1 MKKLISGITA
11 AAMMLTI
18 SSGAIACKGNF
29 QVKNAA
35 PQKTKTQ
42 GVKLDTKATKDTK
55 VTKALNAQTQEKIK
69 ALKDAYNKEVAPLNE
84 KLKTVNADLK
94 AAKAAK
100 PVDNAKVKSIKDL
113 IASIQKEIGAKKK
126 ALDEAI
132 DKVKLVA
139 EYGADIVAK
148 IDSAKAAFE
157 KDVAPLKEKLTALNN
172 DLNAALK
179 ATTVDKEK
187 VKSIKDQ
194 IKTVNSDISIK
205 KKALASSI
213 DTIKLTA
220 KFGADAV
227 AKLDAAKETYNK
239 DVAAVNEKIKKANED
254 LKAAL
259 KDKTKNK
266 ETIKTINNQ
275 LGTLYKELKD
285 KKTAYEALVKSIKTT
300 ATAAKNA

>member
-42 GVKLDTKATKDTK
+42 GMKLPTKATNA
-55 VTKALNAQTQEKIK
+55 TKALDAETQGKIK
-69 ALKDAYNKEVAPLNE
+69 ALNDAYNKEVAPLNE
-84 KLKTVNADLK
+84 QLKTVTADLK

-100 PVDNAKVKSIKDL
+100 PVDTAKVKSIKDV
-113 IASIQKEIGAKKK
+113 IASIQKEIGTKKK

-132 DKVKLVA
+132 EKVKFVA
-139 EYGADIVAK
+139 EYGADTLAK

-172 DLNAALK
+172 DLKAALK

-213 DTIKLTA
+213 ENIKLTA
-220 KFGADAV
+220 KYGADAV

-239 DVAAVNEKIKKANED
+239 DVAAVNEKIKKANAD

-259 KDKTKNK
+259 KEKTISK
-266 ETIKTINNQ
+266 ETIKTISNQ
-275 LGTLYKELKD
+275 LYTLYKELKD

-300 ATAAKNA
+300 ATKKA

>member
-1 MKKLISGITA
+1 MKKFISGITA

-29 QVKNAA
+29 EVKNAA

-42 GVKLDTKATKDTK
+42 GVKLASKT
-55 VTKALNAQTQEKIK
+55 VKALDAATEAKIK

-84 KLKTVNADLK
+84 QLKTVTADLK

-100 PVDNAKVKSIKDL
+100 PVDTAKVNSIKDL
-113 IASIQKEIGAKKK
+113 VTSIQKEIGTKKK
-126 ALDEAI
+126 ALNEAI
-132 DKVKLVA
+132 EKVKLTA
-139 EYGADIVAK
+139 EYGADAVAK
-148 IDSAKAAFE
+148 MDSAKAAFE

-172 DLNAALK
+172 DLKAALK

-194 IKTVNSDISIK
+194 IKTVNNDISIK

-213 DTIKLTA
+213 ENIKLTA
-220 KFGADAV
+220 KYGADAV
-227 AKLDAAKETYNK
+227 AKLEAAKETYNK
-239 DVAAVNEKIKKANED
+239 DVAAVNEKIKKANAD

-259 KDKTKNK
+259 KEKTKNK
-266 ETIKTINNQ
+266 ETIKTTSKQ
-275 LGTLYKELKD
+275 LLTLYKELKD

-300 ATAAKNA
+300 AAAAKKA